1 MEKWWKNHD
10 LWWFTCFN
18 WWFRITMWNYQR
30 VTIQNGIEWVCL
42 WIWTNHILVGIF
54 WGKVFTM
61 VLTYEKSMDSPRKNG
76 WNWLDLMG
84 ISPIRPL
91 IPGCTWQVR
100 KCLDPMS
107 TTSSCQR
114 LEKKLR
120 HKDGH
125 VAMGF

>member
-1 MEKWWKNHD
+1 MVIYLFQLVISYNHVKLPEGNHPKWDRMGMFVNMNQSYSGWYF
-10 LWWFTCFN
+10 L
-18 WWFRITMWNYQR
+18 
-30 VTIQNGIEWVCL
+30 GE
-42 WIWTNHILVGIF
+42 
-54 WGKVFTM
+54 VFTM